1 MNSPPRVVFNTVSVS
16 SGAFVHEMNILQHLP
31 AFSEGIEYHVLCS
44 STNNHESNN
53 LGENLYL
60 HNVRVIENSLEQPA
74 ETVSRLLW
82 DNIALPAWVYR
93 LQGDLL
99 YFPLQITNLVDVA
112 PKVIA
117 VHNAAPFHL
126 EAQQGRSR
134 YESIRLKL
142 LFLATH
148 RSIQQAQRVI
158 FFAEATRERVA
169 QDIPAARDKGVV
181 VPRGIPDGFE
191 PKTPDP
197 EIVDKYSLP
206 EDFLLSVSNIARYK
220 NQLELVTGYAKA
232 MEKTEMPSLYLAG
245 KTVDEDY
252 ARELDQHIQSMGVSE
267 SIQRMGFIDRD
278 ELPDLHAASTGFV
291 FSSACETAPITV
303 IEALACG
310 SPIACSNTTSIPEI
324 CGDAALYFDPYDSSD
339 IAETLVQFVNQEE
352 TREALSDAALKRVGR
367 FSWERAA
374 QKTYDIFEEVFQKK

>member
-31 AFSEGIEYHVLCS
+31 AISEGIEYHVLCS
-44 STNNHESNN
+44 STNIREIDN
-53 LGENLYL
+53 LGEDLYL
-60 HNVRVIENSLEQPA
+60 HNVSVIENSLEQPA
-74 ETVSRLLW
+74 GTVSRLLW
-82 DNIALPAWVYR
+82 DNVALPSWVYR
-93 LQGDLL
+93 LQGDLV
-99 YFPLQITNLVDVA
+99 YFPLQITNLIDVA

-134 YESIRLKL
+134 YESFRLDL
-142 LFLATH
+142 LHRATH

-158 FFAEATRERVA
+158 FFAEATQERVA
-169 QDIPAARDKGVV
+169 RDIPAARDKGVV
-181 VPRGIPDGFE
+181 VPRGIPDRFE
-191 PKTPDP
+191 PKIPNP
-197 EIVDKYSLP
+197 GIIDKYSLP

-220 NQLELVTGYAKA
+220 NQLELVTGYAEA
-232 MEKTEMPSLYLAG
+232 MEETEMPPLYLAG

-252 ARELDQHIQSMGVSE
+252 ARELDQYIQSMGVSD
-267 SIQRMGFIDRD
+267 SIHRMGFVNRS

-310 SPIACSNTTSIPEI
+310 SPIACSNATSIPEI
-324 CGDAALYFDPYDSSD
+324 CGDAALYFDPYDSSN
-339 IAETLVQFVNQEE
+339 IAKTLVQFVDHDEK
-352 TREALSDAALKRVGR
+352 RAALSDAALERAER

-374 QKTYDIFEEVFQKK
+374 QKTYEIFAEVLQQK